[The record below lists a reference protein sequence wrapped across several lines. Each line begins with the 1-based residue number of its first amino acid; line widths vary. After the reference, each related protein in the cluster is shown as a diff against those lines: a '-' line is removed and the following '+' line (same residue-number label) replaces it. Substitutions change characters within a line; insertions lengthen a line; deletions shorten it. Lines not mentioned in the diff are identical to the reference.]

1 MRSEGGGRLT
11 DRAAYLAAYM
21 ACAHAELLF
30 LAHEDRAAGKPE
42 RAAAHLRDA
51 QEITATLLE
60 AARADSSPATDNP
73 D

>member
-21 ACAHAELLF
+21 ACCHAELLF
-30 LAHEDRAAGKPE
+30 LAHEDRAAGHAE

-51 QEITATLLE
+51 QAITATLLD
-60 AARADSSPATDNP
+60 AARGDSSPATD
-73 D
+73 DTD